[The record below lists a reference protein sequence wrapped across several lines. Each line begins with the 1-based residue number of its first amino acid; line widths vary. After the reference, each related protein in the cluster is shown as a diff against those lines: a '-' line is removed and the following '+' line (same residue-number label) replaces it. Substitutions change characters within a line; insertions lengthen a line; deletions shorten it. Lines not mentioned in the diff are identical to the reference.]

1 MSVIVAQALHIFG
14 FQSRVANNICF
25 FDEQIIVY
33 PAGNSCVKYHIE
45 QKWQKF
51 IPGSE
56 KSQGMLALAISPNR
70 RYLAI
75 SETLQDK
82 PAITIYEL
90 SSVPCKK
97 RKILNTFDFPVQ
109 EFISLAFS
117 PDSKY
122 LVAQAGPPE
131 SQLAYWMWEKQ
142 RTMAIIRAD
151 VQNNPLYQVSF
162 NPQDNTQVC
171 VIGNGIFKLY
181 KYTEGSLKQTNFLRG
196 EPQNYL
202 SHAWLSEEKVIVGTD
217 TGKLYLFDSGD
228 LRWET
233 SIERKEQT
241 TEMLNE
247 EPVLE
252 SESLIEFPFT
262 NSPEYS
268 TEAVS
273 EAEGQQ
279 QASLPRVSAIAAYSK
294 GFACSAGPGIVLL
307 FEKSDEKD
315 GYRESREIRISQ
327 DPCSSDPHQSDKQ
340 EIVCI
345 AFSPAEETLLISTNK
360 NQVYYLSMSSAEL
373 TKGETA
379 HFEYLNFPIHSS
391 AVTGL
396 DTCIRKPLVATCSL
410 DKSVRIWNYETNTL
424 DLYKEYQEEAYALA
438 FHPGGLCVLVGFA
451 DKLRLMNL
459 LIDDI
464 RTFKDFTVRGCRECT
479 FSTGGHLFAAV
490 NGNVIHIYS
499 AISFDNIINLKGHN
513 GKVRSVVW
521 SMDDYKLVSCGTDGA
536 VYEWNL
542 QNGKRE
548 SECVLK
554 SCSYSGVAIS
564 PDTKVIF
571 AVGSDHSIKEICDS
585 SILREVPSFDV
596 TYTCIVIAHN
606 GRMVFTGT
614 SAGTIRSM
622 KYPLP
627 LHKEFN
633 EYQAHAGPVSKISI
647 TSDDQFLLTS
657 AEDGCIIIWKVYD
670 KEGRGLK
677 REREVPYSDE
687 VLITRTDM
695 EEKSQV
701 MLELKTR
708 VEELKMEN
716 EYQLRLKDMNYSEK
730 IKELTEKFIQEME
743 SLKTK
748 NQVLQTEKEKQEIQ
762 HQDQLSELIE
772 KQSREVQ
779 DLESGNNQKLL
790 LEYEKYQ
797 ELQMKSQRM
806 QEEYEKQ
813 LHEMEENKSQA
824 LEELTEYYE
833 AKLLEKGTLLEE
845 AQDDARQQLRE
856 FEETKKQIEE
866 DEDREIQ
873 DIKIKYER
881 RLREERESNLR
892 LKGETGIMRKKFN
905 SLQKEIEERCSDIE
919 AMKLEQQKLH
929 GIIKALEKDIMGLK
943 REIQERD
950 ETIQDKEKRI
960 YDLKKKN
967 QELEKFKF
975 VLDYKIK
982 ELKKQIEP
990 RENDIKAMKEQI
1002 QEMEGELEHF
1012 HKQNTQLE
1020 LNIAELRLKLRATDR
1035 EMHKEMQKERDMEAL
1050 VKRFKTDIH
1059 NCVGFIQEPK
1069 KLKESIRDIYE
1080 KYVQK
1085 ADRVEIVGVDS
1096 DLHQEYTRQR
1106 EHLEH
1111 NLATLKKKV
1120 IKESEIHRA
1129 DYVRI
1134 MQENVSLIK
1143 EINDL
1148 RRELKVTRLQVHDLQ
1163 STLSLL
1169 KKHKKAGPQP
1179 PGDSCSSPD
1188 RQLSPGILRLNLEE
1202 ETERIIQMQR
1212 LEIKCLR
1219 EQMQGQE
1226 KALTIRPLS
1235 SGKLPILEMDK
1246 ISDIQSH

>member
-56 KSQGMLALAISPNR
+56 KSQGVLALAISPNR

-97 RKILNTFDFPVQ
+97 RKILNTFDFAVQ

-131 SQLAYWMWEKQ
+131 SHLAYWMWEKQ
-142 RTMAIIRAD
+142 RTMAIIRVD
-151 VQNNPLYQVSF
+151 IQNNPLYQVSF
-162 NPQDNTQVC
+162 NPQDNTQAC

-181 KYTEGSLKQTNFLRG
+181 KYTEGTLKQTNFLRG

-233 SIERKEQT
+233 SIERKQPT
-241 TEMLNE
+241 TDMLNE
-247 EPVLE
+247 ELVQE
-252 SESLIEFPFT
+252 SESLIEFPVT

-268 TEAVS
+268 TEVVS
-273 EAEGQQ
+273 ETEGQQ

-315 GYRESREIRISQ
+315 GYRESREIR
-327 DPCSSDPHQSDKQ
+327 
-340 EIVCI
+340 
-345 AFSPAEETLLISTNK
+345 
-360 NQVYYLSMSSAEL
+360 
-373 TKGETA
+373 GETA

-438 FHPGGLCVLVGFA
+438 FHPGGLYVLVGFA

-499 AISFDNIINLKGHN
+499 AISFDNVINLKGHN

-564 PDTKVIF
+564 PDAKVIF

-627 LHKEFN
+627 VHKEFN
-633 EYQAHAGPVSKISI
+633 EYQAHAGSVTKISI

-716 EYQLRLKDMNYSEK
+716 EYQLRLKDMNYNEK

-762 HQDQLSELIE
+762 HQEQLSELIE

-813 LHEMEENKSQA
+813 LHEMEESKSQA

-833 AKLLEKGTLLEE
+833 AKLLEKVTLLEE

-919 AMKLEQQKLH
+919 AMKLEQQKLQA
-929 GIIKALEKDIMGLK
+929 IIKALEKDILGLK

-1059 NCVGFIQEPK
+1059 NCVGLIQEPK
-1069 KLKESIRDIYE
+1069 KLKESIREIYE

-1085 ADRVEIVGVDS
+1085 ADMVEIVGVDS

-1120 IKESEIHRA
+1120 VKESEIHRA

-1143 EINDL
+1143 EINEL
-1148 RRELKVTRLQVHDLQ
+1148 RRELKVTRVQVHDLQ
-1163 STLSLL
+1163 SSLSLIR
-1169 KKHKKAGPQP
+1169 KHKKSAAQP
-1179 PGDSCSSPD
+1179 PGDS
-1188 RQLSPGILRLNLEE
+1188 RFF
-1202 ETERIIQMQR
+1202 
-1212 LEIKCLR
+1212 
-1219 EQMQGQE
+1219 
-1226 KALTIRPLS
+1226 
-1235 SGKLPILEMDK
+1235 
-1246 ISDIQSH
+1246 